1 MYGERRPEFDP
12 NQFLD
17 NLRQAWERFTSRLP
31 GGGGSGLVV
40 GIIAIVIVAIWLAT
54 GIYSVQ
60 PNEQASTQ
68 LFGKF
73 TGITDPGLHWYWP
86 GPVGKVQ
93 KVSVFETKTMEL
105 GFRSDQGI
113 TVPVEALMITG
124 DLNIV
129 SVQLAVQYRISN
141 PKDYLFQVD
150 DPGDPDR
157 NIPQGDPDGRTLKD
171 ATEAAVRQVV
181 GQRGIDDVLTRQK
194 EQVQSDTA
202 QLIQAFMDSYGTG
215 INILS
220 VQLQEVKPP
229 DAVRAAF
236 DDVVAARS
244 DKTTR
249 VNQADAY
256 EQDQIPKAKGA
267 AQQVIQAA
275 QAFKVA
281 RVSRA
286 QGEADKFNAILSEY
300 DKSKEVTRQR
310 LYLEA
315 MEQVLA
321 SVKLFV
327 VDGQSTTGVL
337 PFLPLSDGSSTG
349 TTTGSGSNTTGG
361 GS

>member
-1 MYGERRPEFDP
+1 
-12 NQFLD
+12 
-17 NLRQAWERFTSRLP
+17 
-31 GGGGSGLVV
+31 
-40 GIIAIVIVAIWLAT
+40 
-54 GIYSVQ
+54 
-60 PNEQASTQ
+60 
-68 LFGKF
+68 
-73 TGITDPGLHWYWP
+73 
-86 GPVGKVQ
+86 
-93 KVSVFETKTMEL
+93 MEL

-129 SVQLAVQYRISN
+129 NVQLAVQYRISN